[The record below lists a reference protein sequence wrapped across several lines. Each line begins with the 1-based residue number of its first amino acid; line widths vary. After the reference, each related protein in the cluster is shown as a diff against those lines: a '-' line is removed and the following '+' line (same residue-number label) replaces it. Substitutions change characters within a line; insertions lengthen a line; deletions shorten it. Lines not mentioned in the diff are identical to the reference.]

1 MVKVNTMKQ
10 SRNAKIKIRKR
21 GNSYEARKTIDLTKI
36 YGFEVKKRISKT
48 APTEEEAITLLNVR
62 EQEELLNAAD
72 KVRTNR
78 YANKL
83 EYEQLE
89 NNISGIGTD
98 FTVKFFVNKMLQ
110 NKKLQAENKLY
121 NRRRKISPKTVT
133 SYLGTANRQ
142 VIPIW
147 GDLDIRKITTEQ
159 LQQHFDKLDYSVKY
173 LKDIK
178 LILKL
183 TFQTAIDLGI
193 ITENPASKIYVGNR
207 KCNIGVEI
215 EHLNKERQSR
225 WLDLIEEDGRQ
236 WAYLFEAILL
246 SGARPEEAC
255 AFKWKTIDLER
266 NMIYIRKAYKQVYI
280 YDNNLKKRYNEK
292 ILDDLKTSQSV
303 RDVPLHPRLKKL
315 VLKIKADRIMEYQK
329 VGKILNEDDF
339 IFLNQNGKPFV
350 PERLTNKMPTFI
362 RKYKLEHMTVYGLR
376 HSFATN
382 CAEQGLPP
390 EVLHILMG
398 HSDFDTTRKFYI
410 HITEA
415 RKQQEM
421 LKLYNKQ
428 YTEEQLKSLMEKN
441 KKYLEQITAL
451 TEPVLV

>member
-10 SRNAKIKIRKR
+10 SRDAKIKIRKR

-193 ITENPASKIYVGNR
+193 VTENPASKIYVGNR
-207 KCNIGVEI
+207 KSNIGVEI

-255 AFKWKTIDLER
+255 AFKWKTIDLEK
-266 NMIYIRKAYKQVYI
+266 NMIYIREAYKQIYV
-280 YDNNLKKRYNEK
+280 YDNNFKKIFTEK
-292 ILDDLKTSQSV
+292 ILDDVKTSPSV

-315 VLKIKADRIMEYQK
+315 VLKIKADRIVEYQR
-329 VGKILNEDDF
+329 VGKTLNEDDF

-362 RKYKLEHMTVYGLR
+362 RKYKLEHMTVYRVTPL
-376 HSFATN
+376 FCN
-382 CAEQGLPP
+382 F
-390 EVLHILMG
+390 VLDRG
-398 HSDFDTTRKFYI
+398 NTTR
-410 HITEA
+410 
-415 RKQQEM
+415 
-421 LKLYNKQ
+421 
-428 YTEEQLKSLMEKN
+428 SLTYFN
-441 KKYLEQITAL
+441 G
-451 TEPVLV
+451 P

>member
-10 SRNAKIKIRKR
+10 SRDAKIKIRKR

-83 EYEQLE
+83 EYEQLK

-193 ITENPASKIYVGNR
+193 VTENPASKIYVGNR
-207 KCNIGVEI
+207 KSNIGVEI

-266 NMIYIRKAYKQVYI
+266 NMIYIREAYKQIYV
-280 YDNNLKKRYNEK
+280 YDNNFKKIFTEK
-292 ILDDLKTSQSV
+292 ILDDVKTSPSV

-315 VLKIKADRIMEYQK
+315 VLKIKADRIVEYQR
-329 VGKILNEDDF
+329 VGKTLNEDDF

-362 RKYKLEHMTVYGLR
+362 RKYKLEHMTVYRVTPL
-376 HSFATN
+376 FCN
-382 CAEQGLPP
+382 F
-390 EVLHILMG
+390 VLDRG
-398 HSDFDTTRKFYI
+398 NTTR
-410 HITEA
+410 
-415 RKQQEM
+415 
-421 LKLYNKQ
+421 
-428 YTEEQLKSLMEKN
+428 SLTYFN
-441 KKYLEQITAL
+441 G
-451 TEPVLV
+451 P

>member
-10 SRNAKIKIRKR
+10 SRDAKIKIRKR

-78 YANKL
+78 YSNKL

-173 LKDIK
+173 LKDI
-178 LILKL
+178 
-183 TFQTAIDLGI
+183 
-193 ITENPASKIYVGNR
+193 
-207 KCNIGVEI
+207 C
-215 EHLNKERQSR
+215 
-225 WLDLIEEDGRQ
+225 W
-236 WAYLFEAILL
+236 
-246 SGARPEEAC
+246 
-255 AFKWKTIDLER
+255 
-266 NMIYIRKAYKQVYI
+266 
-280 YDNNLKKRYNEK
+280 
-292 ILDDLKTSQSV
+292 
-303 RDVPLHPRLKKL
+303 
-315 VLKIKADRIMEYQK
+315 
-329 VGKILNEDDF
+329 
-339 IFLNQNGKPFV
+339 
-350 PERLTNKMPTFI
+350 
-362 RKYKLEHMTVYGLR
+362 
-376 HSFATN
+376 
-382 CAEQGLPP
+382 
-390 EVLHILMG
+390 
-398 HSDFDTTRKFYI
+398 
-410 HITEA
+410 
-415 RKQQEM
+415 
-421 LKLYNKQ
+421 
-428 YTEEQLKSLMEKN
+428 
-441 KKYLEQITAL
+441 
-451 TEPVLV
+451 

>member
-1 MVKVNTMKQ
+1 MVKVNIIKQ
-10 SRNAKIKIRKR
+10 SRDAKIKVRKR
-21 GNSYEARKTIDLTKI
+21 GNSYEARKTLDLTKI

-48 APTEEEAITLLNVR
+48 APTEEEAIALLKTR
-62 EQEELLNAAD
+62 EQEELLNAAE

-89 NNISGIGTD
+89 NNISEIGTD

-110 NKKLQAENKLY
+110 DKKMQAENKLY

-142 VIPIW
+142 VIPVW
-147 GDLDIRKITTEQ
+147 GDLDIRKITMEQ
-159 LQQHFDKLDYSVKY
+159 LQQHFDKLDYSTKY

-193 ITENPASKIYVGNR
+193 ITENPATKIYVGNR

-215 EHLNKERQSR
+215 EHLEKDRQAV
-225 WLDLIEEDGRQ
+225 WLDRFEQDGRQ

-266 NMIYIRKAYKQVYI
+266 NMIYIREAYKQIYV
-280 YDNNLKKRYNEK
+280 YDNNLKKKFTEK
-292 ILDDLKTSQSV
+292 ILDDVKTSPSV

-315 VLKIKADRIMEYQK
+315 VLKIKADRIIEYQK
-329 VGKILNEDDF
+329 VGKLLNEDEF

-362 RKYKLEHMTVYGLR
+362 RKYKLEHMTVYRSSPFFCNTLFNR
-376 HSFATN
+376 
-382 CAEQGLPP
+382 
-390 EVLHILMG
+390 G
-398 HSDFDTTRKFYI
+398 HTTRS
-410 HITEA
+410 IT
-415 RKQQEM
+415 
-421 LKLYNKQ
+421 YFNG
-428 YTEEQLKSLMEKN
+428 T
-441 KKYLEQITAL
+441 
-451 TEPVLV
+451 

>member
-1 MVKVNTMKQ
+1 MVKVNIIKQ
-10 SRNAKIKIRKR
+10 SRDAKIKVRKR
-21 GNSYEARKTIDLTKI
+21 GNSYEARKTLDLTKI

-48 APTEEEAITLLNVR
+48 APTEEEAIALLKTR
-62 EQEELLNAAD
+62 EQEELLNAAE

-110 NKKLQAENKLY
+110 DKKLQAENKLY

-142 VIPIW
+142 VIPAW

-193 ITENPASKIYVGNR
+193 ISENPASKIYVGNR

-236 WAYLFEAILL
+236 WAFLFEAILL

-266 NMIYIRKAYKQVYI
+266 NMIYIREAYKQIYV
-280 YDNNLKKRYNEK
+280 YDNNLKKISTEK
-292 ILDDLKTSQSV
+292 ILDDVKTSPSV

-315 VLKIKADRIMEYQK
+315 VLKIKTDRIAEYQR

-362 RKYKLEHMTVYGLR
+362 RKYKLEHMTVYRSSPL
-376 HSFATN
+376 FCN
-382 CAEQGLPP
+382 F
-390 EVLHILMG
+390 VLNRG
-398 HSDFDTTRKFYI
+398 NTTRS
-410 HITEA
+410 IT
-415 RKQQEM
+415 
-421 LKLYNKQ
+421 YSNG
-428 YTEEQLKSLMEKN
+428 S
-441 KKYLEQITAL
+441 
-451 TEPVLV
+451 

>member
-1 MVKVNTMKQ
+1 MVKVNTMKH
-10 SRNAKIKIRKR
+10 SRDAKIKTRKR
-21 GNSYEARKTIDLTKI
+21 GNSCEARKTIDLTRI

-48 APTEEEAITLLNVR
+48 APTEEEAISLLKIR
-62 EQEELLNAAD
+62 EQEELLNAAE
-72 KVRTNR
+72 KVKTNR

-110 NKKLQAENKLY
+110 DKKLQAENKLY

-142 VIPIW
+142 VIPAW

-193 ITENPASKIYVGNR
+193 IAENPASKIYVGNR

-236 WAYLFEAILL
+236 WAYIFEAILL

-255 AFKWKTIDLER
+255 AFKWKTIDLEK
-266 NMIYIRKAYKQVYI
+266 NMIYIREAYKQIYV
-280 YDNNLKKRYNEK
+280 YDNNLKKISTEK
-292 ILDDLKTSQSV
+292 ILDDVKTSPSV

-315 VLKIKADRIMEYQK
+315 VLKIKADRIAEYQR

-362 RKYKLEHMTVYGLR
+362 RKYKLEHMTVYRSSPL
-376 HSFATN
+376 FCN
-382 CAEQGLPP
+382 F
-390 EVLHILMG
+390 VLNRG
-398 HSDFDTTRKFYI
+398 NTTRS
-410 HITEA
+410 IT
-415 RKQQEM
+415 
-421 LKLYNKQ
+421 YSNG
-428 YTEEQLKSLMEKN
+428 S
-441 KKYLEQITAL
+441 
-451 TEPVLV
+451 